1 MKFDP
6 LNFRCTAECEPETQI
21 YVPLTETCETC
32 NPTCSK
38 CQGDVNL
45 CTECKP
51 GYVLNQ
57 DFTCQPTCNDDNQ
70 TPINGICEFC
80 EEPCYSCSGTVN
92 TCVSCVQDPKYYLMR
107 GKQKCVQYCPAK
119 YNVSS
124 DGMECVYVGLHCPV
138 NFRVDPTGDR
148 CIPIIFECAEGY
160 ELNELNTAC
169 VPAPGSP
176 VPFPFLIAAVFVSF
190 LVLGSYLKEKF
201 FTKVY
206 TCLLSIIGSFEIVMY
221 GLMIGFAAAAQEW
234 LIMGLCS
241 VGMISLLIAN
251 ATFTIYYLREVV
263 AKDPIFQKW
272 LFFYPKTKKLIPI
285 FCLLLNFKA
294 SKIIYSGFYGQEAC
308 LAKF

>member
-1 MKFDP
+1 
-6 LNFRCTAECEPETQI
+6 
-21 YVPLTETCETC
+21 
-32 NPTCSK
+32 
-38 CQGDVNL
+38 
-45 CTECKP
+45 
-51 GYVLNQ
+51 
-57 DFTCQPTCNDDNQ
+57 
-70 TPINGICEFC
+70 
-80 EEPCYSCSGTVN
+80 
-92 TCVSCVQDPKYYLMR
+92 MR

-124 DGMECVYVGLHCPV
+124 DGMECVYVGLHCPA

-160 ELNELNTAC
+160 KLNELNTAC

-241 VGMISLLIAN
+241 VGLISLLIAN

-272 LFFYPKTKKLIPI
+272 LFFFPKTKKLIPI